1 MKTNKLNTSIVQRHF
16 RFKIRDF
23 DLRKLALSIFVS
35 LLFFGNSAFAQE
47 SSETVYKDWLFV
59 GESANHVDVSARI
72 VKCSEASANQVHL
85 FIFNE
90 GSQRSDIKFT
100 INVLDVE
107 SGKSFDTEV
116 KHTVVTAEMVKAL
129 CDKDEKMSGL
139 KITLPKEYNPN
150 NLTISINF
158 N

>member
-1 MKTNKLNTSIVQRHF
+1 MKTNKLNTSLVSGLF
-16 RFKIRDF
+16 RFKFREV
-23 DLRKLALSIFVS
+23 DLKKTILPIFVY
-35 LLFFGNSAFAQE
+35 LFFLGSNAFSQE
-47 SSETVYKDWLFV
+47 ASETVYKDWLFV

-90 GSQRSDIKFT
+90 GSERSDIKFT
-100 INVLDVE
+100 INVLDNE
-107 SGKSFDTEV
+107 SGNSFDTEI